1 LTGNDYEDT
10 LFSTPII
17 VGITGD
23 NPMSELDIPCAVV
36 DTDSISFDLA
46 EGEMIAV
53 SIDADTFQRVFID
66 KANAKKLRDWLN
78 DYLGEQDPFKQ
89 LADGLKTALNTGV
102 ELNMTC
108 AELKN
113 AIQLLGGKNGK

>member
-46 EGEMIAV
+46 EGEMNAV

>member
-1 LTGNDYEDT
+1 
-10 LFSTPII
+10 
-17 VGITGD
+17 
-23 NPMSELDIPCAVV
+23 MSELDIPCAVV

>member
-1 LTGNDYEDT
+1 
-10 LFSTPII
+10 
-17 VGITGD
+17 
-23 NPMSELDIPCAVV
+23 MSELDIPCAVV

-46 EGEMIAV
+46 EGEMNAV